1 MDNSRLILNIGF
13 WIIFT
18 IVFDPVSSFLF
29 PNISWDMQLWLWFI
43 GLCLGTLIFNLCWY
57 WIRLRQH

>member
-13 WIIFT
+13 WIIFSL
-18 IVFDPVSSFLF
+18 VFDPVSSFLF
-29 PNISWDMQLWLWFI
+29 PDFSWDMQIWLWFI

-57 WIRLRQH
+57 WIRLRQR